1 MTPQR
6 LWIARHAP
14 VLLPP
19 GTCYGRLDAP
29 ADPAATAASAQRLA
43 NWLPQGLSARHSPLQ
58 RCALLAHQL
67 QALRPDIAIAPDER
81 LAEMDFGCWEGQAW
95 NAIGRTEIDAWTARF
110 ADHRPGGGD
119 SLAQMLQ
126 RVNAA
131 LQEVRAQPSDML
143 WISHA
148 GVARCVQWLLHA
160 APHAL
165 PRADQWPRS
174 APGYG
179 ECVCFALPPPV

>member
-131 LQEVRAQPSDML
+131 LQEVRGQPGDML

-148 GVARCVQWLLHA
+148 GVARCVQWLRCDQGKQGQFPTA
-160 APHAL
+160 A
-165 PRADQWPRS
+165 QWPVQAP
-174 APGYG
+174 APGQWTCY
-179 ECVCFALPPPV
+179 API

>member
-1 MTPQR
+1 MTPHR

-43 NWLPQGLSARHSPLQ
+43 NCLPQGLSARHSPLQ

-81 LAEMDFGCWEGQAW
+81 LIEMDFGCWEGQAW
-95 NAIGRTEIDAWTARF
+95 NAIARTEIDAWSSRF

-119 SLAQMLQ
+119 CLAQMLD

-131 LQEVRAQPSDML
+131 LQDMRQLQNDAL

-148 GVARCVQWLLHA
+148 GVARCVQWLLEEPGRQGQYPTSA
-160 APHAL
+160 
-165 PRADQWPRS
+165 QWPLQAP
-174 APGYG
+174 APGQWACY
-179 ECVCFALPPPV
+179 ALT